1 MKIFLFQILVKM
13 TEILIA
19 LPIEYSSII
28 LADKLNSDSNFKV
41 TFYVDPLIDSEFQ
54 SAAINDIQSVCPDPV
69 KTIQTKVC
77 KLSLI
82 IKLSIFRLVWL

>member
-1 MKIFLFQILVKM
+1 MCFPRNKESFVLKIVFFPDKM

-19 LPIEYSSII
+19 LPVEYSSII

-54 SAAINDIQSVCPDPV
+54 SSAINDIQSVSTDPV
-69 KTIQTKVC
+69 KTIQNKVG
-77 KLSLI
+77 KS
-82 IKLSIFRLVWL
+82 